1 MLVSVLLLKTIGIVG
16 DFMRFGRGF
25 QKVLP
30 RRRTPDPGIVL
41 GMVRKLKDHILS
53 SLGFR
58 V

>member
-25 QKVLP
+25 P
-30 RRRTPDPGIVL
+30 RFYLADEPPSTGIVL
-41 GMVRKLKDHILS
+41 RMVRKLKDHILS
-53 SLGFR
+53 SFGFR